1 MYFVYM
7 IKNDFKKL
15 YVGITENPKARLY
28 YHNSKM
34 GAEFTKGKAKFQ
46 IVFLEEQE
54 SLAEAR
60 KREIQIKKWR
70 RDKKEKLIDLYSRGI
85 NTKLWTNWQHHVLWY
100 CACESVAP
108 QNLKTESGGNS
119 WKKAK

>member
-7 IKNDFKKL
+7 IKNNFEKL

-34 GAEFTKGKAKFQ
+34 GAEFTKGKAKFYL
-46 IVFLEEQE
+46 VFSEKYNTL
-54 SLAEAR
+54 SEAR

-70 RDKKEKLIDLYSRGI
+70 RDKKEKLIDLYNRNI
-85 NTKLWTNWQHHVLWY
+85 PTK
-100 CACESVAP
+100 
-108 QNLKTESGGNS
+108 
-119 WKKAK
+119 

>member
-7 IKNDFKKL
+7 IKNDFEKL

-34 GAEFTKGKAKFQ
+34 GAEFTKGKTKFR
-46 IVFLEEQE
+46 IVFLEKQE
-54 SLAEAR
+54 NLTEAR

-70 RDKKEKLIDLYSRGI
+70 RDKKEKLIDLYCKGLS
-85 NTKLWTNWQHHVLWY
+85 TKLSKHNG
-100 CACESVAP
+100 
-108 QNLKTESGGNS
+108 K
-119 WKKAK
+119 

>member
-7 IKNDFKKL
+7 IKNDFEKL
-15 YVGITENPKARLY
+15 YVGITENPKARLH

-34 GAEFTKGKAKFQ
+34 GAKFTKGKAKFK

-54 SLAEAR
+54 NLAQAR

-70 RDKKEKLIDLYSRGI
+70 RDKKEKLIDLYNKNIPTR
-85 NTKLWTNWQHHVLWY
+85 
-100 CACESVAP
+100 
-108 QNLKTESGGNS
+108 
-119 WKKAK
+119 

>member
-7 IKNDFKKL
+7 IKNNFEKL

-34 GAEFTKGKAKFQ
+34 GAEFTKGKAKFYL
-46 IVFLEEQE
+46 VFSEKYNTLN
-54 SLAEAR
+54 EAR

-70 RDKKEKLIDLYSRGI
+70 RDKKEKLIDLYNRNI
-85 NTKLWTNWQHHVLWY
+85 PTK
-100 CACESVAP
+100 
-108 QNLKTESGGNS
+108 
-119 WKKAK
+119 